1 MGRMNTT
8 CQIAPPAWVLH
19 TKSAIK
25 SANSMEKTVVKEAE
39 TREEQSALRKTGE
52 ENTSTAL

>member
-1 MGRMNTT
+1 MNTT